1 MEKILAA
8 CGLDCAQCGAFLAFK
23 NNDDEMRKK
32 VASEWTAAFKFPFT
46 PEMINCTGCFS
57 TGGVQI
63 GHCAECEMR
72 ACAIAKKAANCG
84 ACAEYPCATVT
95 GFHAACPE
103 AKANL
108 EALKQTLKK

>member
-1 MEKILAA
+1 MLH
-8 CGLDCAQCGAFLAFK
+8 
-23 NNDDEMRKK
+23 R
-32 VASEWTAAFKFPFT
+32 V
-46 PEMINCTGCFS
+46 
-57 TGGVQI
+57 
-63 GHCAECEMR
+63 
-72 ACAIAKKAANCG
+72 IAKKAANCG